1 MKKEMILFLGNR
13 LSIIFCIFLMFFL
26 EIVMVGFVN
35 KKATEV
41 QNWKKKSELLQMEL
55 QRRNEIE
62 IGK

>member
-35 KKATEV
+35 KKTTEV
-41 QNWKKKSELLQMEL
+41 QNWKKKAELLQMEL

>member
-1 MKKEMILFLGNR
+1 MA
-13 LSIIFCIFLMFFL
+13 FL

-41 QNWKKKSELLQMEL
+41 QNWKKKAELFQMEL

>member
-1 MKKEMILFLGNR
+1 
-13 LSIIFCIFLMFFL
+13 MFFL
-26 EIVMVGFVN
+26 EFVMSGFAN
-35 KKATEV
+35 KKSTEA

>member
-1 MKKEMILFLGNR
+1 
-13 LSIIFCIFLMFFL
+13 MFFL

-41 QNWKKKSELLQMEL
+41 QNWKKKAELLQMEL
-55 QRRNEIE
+55 KISNEIE

>member
-1 MKKEMILFLGNR
+1 
-13 LSIIFCIFLMFFL
+13 MFFL
-26 EIVMVGFVN
+26 EFVMVGFG
-35 KKATEV
+35 KKKSTEA

>member
-13 LSIIFCIFLMFFL
+13 LSIIICIFLMFFL
-26 EIVMVGFVN
+26 EFVMVGFGN
-35 KKATEV
+35 KKSTEA